1 MEIENYKSAE
11 KCETTKDEVIKLLT
25 STNIDSNNSNIDIK
39 NILTLCLTD
48 ELSSFFQECS
58 LSSVSS
64 KKYAEV
70 LISTHL
76 IDLNGLKDINTIDDN
91 LRSLLQKIGM
101 KHRDISSVI
110 TLINN
115 SKLPD
120 NENDNDQKFQEIE
133 KEQEDDN
140 NELVVVEADDD
151 ENNEVAVEE
160 ENENENDDV

>member
-11 KCETTKDEVIKLLT
+11 MCETTKDEVIKLLT

-91 LRSLLQKIGM
+91 LRPLLQKIGM
-101 KHRDISSVI
+101 KDRDISSVI

-115 SKLPD
+115 SKLSD
-120 NENDNDQKFQEIE
+120 NGNDNDQKFQEIE

-140 NELVVVEADDD
+140 NELVVVVEANDD
-151 ENNEVAVEE
+151 ENNEE